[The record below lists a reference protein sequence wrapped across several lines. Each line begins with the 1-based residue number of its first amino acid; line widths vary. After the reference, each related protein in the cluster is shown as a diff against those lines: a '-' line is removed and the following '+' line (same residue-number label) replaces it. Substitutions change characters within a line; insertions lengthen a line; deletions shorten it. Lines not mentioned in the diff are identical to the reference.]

1 MEKADIESIP
11 IKKTFDLKDEKDAYD
26 AAEEMV
32 RIGFYKE
39 KKGFKVLM
47 PKASKKTAKRIGYIV
62 TTTVTSSLRKENQE
76 RDIRYWTNHHDKEH
90 YGIELVSSKVVEE
103 IYSQALEKEL
113 ELQKR
118 IQQWQRLKKLQFL

>member
-11 IKKTFDLKDEKDAYD
+11 IQKTFDLKDEKDAYN

-47 PKASKKTAKRIGYIV
+47 PKEPKKMLSVLGI
-62 TTTVTSSLRKENQE
+62 SLP
-76 RDIRYWTNHHDKEH
+76 
-90 YGIELVSSKVVEE
+90 L
-103 IYSQALEKEL
+103 L
-113 ELQKR
+113 
-118 IQQWQRLKKLQFL
+118 

>member
-11 IKKTFDLKDEKDAYD
+11 IIKTFDLKDEKDAYD

-47 PKASKKTAKRIGYIV
+47 PKESKRTAKRIGYII
-62 TTTVTSSLRKENQE
+62 TTSVTSNLRKADQD
-76 RDIRYWTNHHDKEH
+76 RDIKYWTYHHDKEH
-90 YGIELVSSKVVEE
+90 YAIILVSSKVV
-103 IYSQALEKEL
+103 QEL
-113 ELQKR
+113 GL
-118 IQQWQRLKKLQFL
+118 